1 MSDPNGIIA
10 KNPIPINDDNSEV
23 DKTIILKEKFN
34 DDFIKNRSSGS
45 FAIILPDEVKVK
57 EQEGNPKKKLK

>member
-45 FAIILPDEVKVK
+45 FAIILPDEVRVK
-57 EQEGNPKKKLK
+57 EQEGNPKKD

>member
-10 KNPIPINDDNSEV
+10 NNPIPINDDNSEV

-45 FAIILPDEVKVK
+45 FVIILPDVVKVK
-57 EQEGNPKKKLK
+57 EQEGNPKKD

>member
-10 KNPIPINDDNSEV
+10 NNPIPINDDNSEV

-45 FAIILPDEVKVK
+45 FAIILPDEAKVK
-57 EQEGNPKKKLK
+57 EQERNPNTD